1 MAIRFEDSPGRGVIL
16 EYEPENWDARW
27 VRTKLR
33 SEGRVRIAKVF
44 HFERADLLGE
54 LPNDDEFENID
65 GLVYRFRFGSRRAG
79 FRVIEGRRLGIDHD
93 VRIADAL
100 PLERRLFVAHR
111 DMSIFRGLSAVM
123 PAGGEIVIGGDGD
136 GSIPVPEFERL
147 LTRFPTTTE
156 LNRYARARVVDVVG
170 QYVDGMADARR
181 HYEEYMNRHKAIGAA
196 GSLDTEELLE
206 AELAKYQLIR
216 DTLRGWLA
224 AAEVRVERD
233 WQQLLMKFLLLIFPK
248 YVAILENVQIAD
260 VYSTPGRARR
270 RFIDIALV
278 DAAGNLD
285 VIEIKRPR
293 GGLLAGG
300 DYRENGFPSRELSGT
315 IMQAEKY
322 LFHLSKWGLDGERA
336 LTERYAAKLPPG
348 MSIRVTNP
356 KAIVIL
362 GRDPTGGV
370 GGEQAVDLEVVRRKY
385 ANVMDIMSYDDL
397 LRRLDNVIA
406 SLRRRIDDEMDI

>member
-1 MAIRFEDSPGRGVIL
+1 MAIRFEDRPGRGVIL
-16 EYEPENWDARW
+16 EYEPEGWDARW

-54 LPNDDEFENID
+54 LPNDDDFENID

-136 GSIPVPEFERL
+136 SSIPVPEFERL

-181 HYEEYMNRHKAIGAA
+181 HYEEYMNRHKAIGAT

>member
-1 MAIRFEDSPGRGVIL
+1 MAIRFEDRLGLGVIL
-16 EYEPENWDARW
+16 EYEPESWDARW
-27 VRTKLR
+27 VWTKLR
-33 SEGRVRIAKVF
+33 TEGRVRIAKVF

-54 LPNDDEFENID
+54 PPDDDDLEGID
-65 GLVYRFRFGSRRAG
+65 SFVYRFRFGSRRAG
-79 FRVIEGRRLGIDHD
+79 FRVIEGKRLGIDHD
-93 VRIADAL
+93 VRIASEL
-100 PLERRLFVAHR
+100 QLERRLFVAHR
-111 DMSIFRGLSAVM
+111 DISIFRGLSAVM
-123 PAGGEIVIGGDGD
+123 PAGGEIVIGGGED
-136 GSIPVPEFERL
+136 GSIPIPEFERL
-147 LTRFPTTTE
+147 LTKFPTTTE
-156 LNRYARARVVDVVG
+156 LNRYARARVADVVG

-181 HYEEYMNRHKAIGAA
+181 HYEEYMNRHKAIGAT

-260 VYSTPGRARR
+260 VYSTPGRSRR

-322 LFHLSKWGLDGERA
+322 LFHLSKWGLDGERT
-336 LTERYAAKLPPG
+336 LTERYVAKLPPG

-356 KAIVIL
+356 KAVVIL

-370 GGEQAVDLEVVRRKY
+370 SGEQAVDLEVVRRKY

>member
-1 MAIRFEDSPGRGVIL
+1 MALRFKDRRGRGVVL
-16 EYEPENWDARW
+16 EYKPESWDARW
-27 VRTKLR
+27 VRNKLR
-33 SEGRVRIAKVF
+33 TEGRVRIAKVF

-54 LPNDDEFENID
+54 LPSDDDFENID
-65 GLVYRFRFGSRRAG
+65 GFVYRFRFGSRRAG
-79 FRVIEGRRLGIDHD
+79 FRVIEGRRLGIAHN
-93 VRIADAL
+93 VRIVDAL

-123 PAGGEIVIGGDGD
+123 PAGGEIVIGSAEDD
-136 GSIPVPEFERL
+136 SIPIQEFERL
-147 LTRFPTTTE
+147 LTKFPTTTE
-156 LNRYARARVVDVVG
+156 LDRYARARVADVVG

-181 HYEEYMNRHKAIGAA
+181 HYEEYMSRHKAIGVTD
-196 GSLDTEELLE
+196 SLDTEELLE

-224 AAEVRVERD
+224 ASEVRVERD

-260 VYSTPGRARR
+260 VYSTPGRSRR

-293 GGLLAGG
+293 GSLLAGG
-300 DYRENGFPSRELSGT
+300 DYRENAFPSRELSGT

-322 LFHLSKWGLDGERA
+322 LFHLSKWGLNGERT

-356 KAIVIL
+356 KAIVIV
-362 GRDPTGGV
+362 GRDPTADV
-370 GGEQAVDLEVVRRKY
+370 WGEQAVDLEVVRRKY

-406 SLRRRIDDEMDI
+406 SLRRRIADETDI

>member
-1 MAIRFEDSPGRGVIL
+1 MAIRFEDRPGRGVIL
-16 EYEPENWDARW
+16 KYEPESWDARW
-27 VRTKLR
+27 VWTKLR
-33 SEGRVRIAKVF
+33 TEGRVRIAKVF

-54 LPNDDEFENID
+54 LPNDDDFESVD
-65 GLVYRFRFGSRRAG
+65 GFVYRFRFGSRRAG
-79 FRVIEGRRLGIDHD
+79 FRVIEGRRLGINHA

-111 DMSIFRGLSAVM
+111 DMSIFRGLAAVM
-123 PAGGEIVIGGDGD
+123 PNGREIVIGGDED
-136 GSIPVPEFERL
+136 GSIPIVEFERL
-147 LTRFPTTTE
+147 LSKFPTTTE
-156 LNRYARARVVDVVG
+156 LNRYARARVADVVG

-181 HYEEYMNRHKAIGAA
+181 HYEEYMNRHKAIGAT
-196 GSLDTEELLE
+196 GSFNTEELLA
-206 AELAKYQLIR
+206 AELAKYELIR

-397 LRRLDNVIA
+397 LHRLDNVIA
-406 SLRRRIDDEMDI
+406 SLRRRIDEEVDI

>member
-1 MAIRFEDSPGRGVIL
+1 MAIRFEDRPGRGVIL
-16 EYEPENWDARW
+16 EYEPESWDARW
-27 VRTKLR
+27 VWTRLRT
-33 SEGRVRIAKVF
+33 EGRVRIAKVF
-44 HFERADLLGE
+44 RFERADLLGE
-54 LPNDDEFENID
+54 LPNDDDFENID
-65 GLVYRFRFGSRRAG
+65 GFVYRFRFGSRRAG
-79 FRVIEGRRLGIDHD
+79 FRLIEGRRLGINHA

-111 DMSIFRGLSAVM
+111 DISIFRGLAAVM
-123 PAGGEIVIGGDGD
+123 PNGGEIVIGGDED
-136 GSIPVPEFERL
+136 GSIPIVEFERL
-147 LTRFPTTTE
+147 LSKFPTTTE
-156 LNRYARARVVDVVG
+156 LNRYARARVADVVG

-181 HYEEYMNRHKAIGAA
+181 HYEEYMNRHKAIGAT
-196 GSLDTEELLE
+196 GSFDTEELLE
-206 AELAKYQLIR
+206 AELAKYELIR

-224 AAEVRVERD
+224 AAEVKVERD
-233 WQQLLMKFLLLIFPK
+233 WQRLLMKFLLLIFPK

-260 VYSTPGRARR
+260 VYSTMGRARR

-348 MSIRVTNP
+348 VSIRVTNP

-406 SLRRRIDDEMDI
+406 SLRRRIDEEADI

>member
-1 MAIRFEDSPGRGVIL
+1 VAIRFEDRPGRGVIL
-16 EYEPENWDARW
+16 EYEPESWDARW
-27 VRTKLR
+27 VWTKLR
-33 SEGRVRIAKVF
+33 TEGRVRIAKVF

-54 LPNDDEFENID
+54 LPNDDDFENID
-65 GLVYRFRFGSRRAG
+65 GFVYRFRFGSRRAG
-79 FRVIEGRRLGIDHD
+79 FRLIEGRRLGINHA

-111 DMSIFRGLSAVM
+111 DISIFRGLAAVM
-123 PAGGEIVIGGDGD
+123 PNGGEIVIGGDED
-136 GSIPVPEFERL
+136 GSIPIVEFERL
-147 LTRFPTTTE
+147 LSKFPTTTE
-156 LNRYARARVVDVVG
+156 LNRYARARVADVVG

-181 HYEEYMNRHKAIGAA
+181 HYEEYMNRHKAIGAT
-196 GSLDTEELLE
+196 GSFDTEELLE
-206 AELAKYQLIR
+206 AELAKYELIR
-216 DTLRGWLA
+216 DTLRGCEP
-224 AAEVRVERD
+224 AAEVKVERD

-260 VYSTPGRARR
+260 VYSTTGRARR

-348 MSIRVTNP
+348 VSIRVTNP

-406 SLRRRIDDEMDI
+406 SLRRRIDEEADI

>member
-1 MAIRFEDSPGRGVIL
+1 MALRFEDRLGRGVVL
-16 EYEPENWDARW
+16 EYEPENWDAQW
-27 VRTKLR
+27 VWAKLR
-33 SEGRVRIAKVF
+33 TEGRVRIAKVF
-44 HFERADLLGE
+44 HFERTDLLGE
-54 LPNDDEFENID
+54 LPTDDDFENID
-65 GLVYRFRFGSRRAG
+65 GFVYRFRFGSRRAG
-79 FRVIEGRRLGIDHD
+79 FRVIEGKRLGITHN

-123 PAGGEIVIGGDGD
+123 PTGGEIVIGGDED
-136 GSIPVPEFERL
+136 GSIPIPEFERL
-147 LTRFPTTTE
+147 LTKFPTTTE
-156 LNRYARARVVDVVG
+156 LDRYARARVADVVG

-181 HYEEYMNRHKAIGAA
+181 HYEEYMNRHKAIGTT
-196 GSLDTEELLE
+196 GRLDTEELLE

-216 DTLRGWLA
+216 DTLQGWLA

-248 YVAILENVQIAD
+248 YVAILENVQVAD
-260 VYSTPGRARR
+260 VYSTPGRLRR

-293 GGLLAGG
+293 GSLLAVG
-300 DYRENGFPSRELSGT
+300 DYRENAFPSRELSGT

-336 LTERYAAKLPPG
+336 LTERYAAKLPQG

-362 GRDPTGGV
+362 GRDPTGEV
-370 GGEQAVDLEVVRRKY
+370 WDEQAVDLEVVRRKY

-406 SLRRRIDDEMDI
+406 SLRSRIDEETDI

>member
-1 MAIRFEDSPGRGVIL
+1 MSLRFEDRLGRGVVL
-16 EYEPENWDARW
+16 EYEPESWDARW
-27 VRTKLR
+27 VWTKLR
-33 SEGRVRIAKVF
+33 TEGRVRIAKVF

-54 LPNDDEFENID
+54 MPSDDDFDRTD
-65 GLVYRFRFGSRRAG
+65 GFVYRFRFGSRRAG
-79 FRVIEGRRLGIDHD
+79 FRVIEGRHLGIAHN

-100 PLERRLFVAHR
+100 PLERRLFAAHR
-111 DMSIFRGLSAVM
+111 DMSIFRALSAVM
-123 PAGGEIVIGGDGD
+123 ATGGEIVIGGDED
-136 GSIPVPEFERL
+136 GSIPIPEFERL
-147 LTRFPTTTE
+147 LTKFPNTTE
-156 LNRYARARVVDVVG
+156 LDRYSRARIADVVG
-170 QYVDGMADARR
+170 QYVDSMADARR
-181 HYEEYMNRHKAIGAA
+181 HYEEYMNRHKAIGAT

-216 DTLRGWLA
+216 DTLRSWLA

-248 YVAILENVQIAD
+248 YVAILENVRIAD
-260 VYSTPGRARR
+260 VYSTPGHSHR

-278 DAAGNLD
+278 DAAGNMD

-293 GGLLAGG
+293 GSLLAGG
-300 DYRENGFPSRELSGT
+300 DYRENAFPSRELSGT

-322 LFHLSKWGLDGERA
+322 LFHLSKWGLNGERT
-336 LTERYAAKLPPG
+336 LTKRYAAKLPPG
-348 MSIRVTNP
+348 MSIRITNP

-362 GRDPTGGV
+362 GRDPTGEV
-370 GGEQAVDLEVVRRKY
+370 WDEQAVDLEIVRRKY

-406 SLRRRIDDEMDI
+406 SLRRRIDDEIDI

>member
-1 MAIRFEDSPGRGVIL
+1 MAIRFEDRPGRGVIL
-16 EYEPENWDARW
+16 EYEPESWDARW
-27 VRTKLR
+27 VWTKLR
-33 SEGRVRIAKVF
+33 TEGRVRIAKVF

-54 LPNDDEFENID
+54 LPNDDDFENID
-65 GLVYRFRFGSRRAG
+65 GFVYRFRFGSQRAG
-79 FRVIEGRRLGIDHD
+79 FRVIEGRRLGINHA

-111 DMSIFRGLSAVM
+111 DMSIFRGLAAVM
-123 PAGGEIVIGGDGD
+123 PNGGEIVIGGDED
-136 GSIPVPEFERL
+136 GSIPIVEFERL
-147 LTRFPTTTE
+147 LSKFPTTTE
-156 LNRYARARVVDVVG
+156 LNRYARARVADVVG

-181 HYEEYMNRHKAIGAA
+181 HYEEYMNRHKAIGAT
-196 GSLDTEELLE
+196 GSFDTEELLE
-206 AELAKYQLIR
+206 AELAKYELIR

-233 WQQLLMKFLLLIFPK
+233 WQQLLMKFLLLIFSK
-248 YVAILENVQIAD
+248 YVAILENVQITD

-293 GGLLAGG
+293 GSLLAGG

-336 LTERYAAKLPPG
+336 LTERYAAKLPPR

-356 KAIVIL
+356 KAIVII

-406 SLRRRIDDEMDI
+406 SLRRRIDEEADI

>member
-1 MAIRFEDSPGRGVIL
+1 MALRFEDRLGRGVVL
-16 EYEPENWDARW
+16 EYEPESWDARW
-27 VRTKLR
+27 VWTKLR
-33 SEGRVRIAKVF
+33 TEGRVRIAKVF

-54 LPNDDEFENID
+54 LPSDEDFENIE
-65 GLVYRFRFGSRRAG
+65 GFVYRFRFGSRRAG
-79 FRVIEGRRLGIDHD
+79 FRVIEGRRLGIAHD

-123 PAGGEIVIGGDGD
+123 PTGGEIVIGGNEE
-136 GSIPVPEFERL
+136 GSIPIPEFERL

-156 LNRYARARVVDVVG
+156 LDRYARARVADVVG

-181 HYEEYMNRHKAIGAA
+181 HYEEYMNRHKAIGAT

-216 DTLRGWLA
+216 DTLRSWLS

-248 YVAILENVQIAD
+248 YVAILENMQIAD
-260 VYSTPGRARR
+260 VYSTPGRSRR

-322 LFHLSKWGLDGERA
+322 LFHLSKWGLDGERT
-336 LTERYAAKLPPG
+336 LTERYAASLPPG

-370 GGEQAVDLEVVRRKY
+370 WGEQAVDLEVVRRKY

-406 SLRRRIDDEMDI
+406 SLRRRIDDETDI

>member
-1 MAIRFEDSPGRGVIL
+1 MALRFKDRRGRGVVL
-16 EYEPENWDARW
+16 EYKPESWDARW
-27 VRTKLR
+27 VRNKLR
-33 SEGRVRIAKVF
+33 TEGRVRIAKVF

-54 LPNDDEFENID
+54 LPSDDDFENID
-65 GLVYRFRFGSRRAG
+65 GFVYRFRFGSRRAG
-79 FRVIEGRRLGIDHD
+79 FRVIEGRRLGIAHN

-123 PAGGEIVIGGDGD
+123 PAGGEIVIGSAEDD
-136 GSIPVPEFERL
+136 SIPIQEFERL
-147 LTRFPTTTE
+147 LTKFPTTTE
-156 LNRYARARVVDVVG
+156 LDRYARARVADVVG

-181 HYEEYMNRHKAIGAA
+181 HYEEYMSRHKAIGVTD
-196 GSLDTEELLE
+196 SLDTEELLE

-224 AAEVRVERD
+224 ASEVRVERD

-260 VYSTPGRARR
+260 VYSTPGRSRR

-293 GGLLAGG
+293 GSLLAGG
-300 DYRENGFPSRELSGT
+300 DYRENAFPSRELSGT

-322 LFHLSKWGLDGERA
+322 LFHLSKWGLNGERT

-356 KAIVIL
+356 KAIVIV
-362 GRDPTGGV
+362 GRDPTADV
-370 GGEQAVDLEVVRRKY
+370 WGEQAVDLEVVRRKY

-406 SLRRRIDDEMDI
+406 SLRRRIADETDI

>member
-1 MAIRFEDSPGRGVIL
+1 
-16 EYEPENWDARW
+16 
-27 VRTKLR
+27 
-33 SEGRVRIAKVF
+33 
-44 HFERADLLGE
+44 
-54 LPNDDEFENID
+54 
-65 GLVYRFRFGSRRAG
+65 
-79 FRVIEGRRLGIDHD
+79 
-93 VRIADAL
+93 
-100 PLERRLFVAHR
+100 
-111 DMSIFRGLSAVM
+111 MSIFRGLAAVM
-123 PAGGEIVIGGDGD
+123 PNGGEIVIGGDED
-136 GSIPVPEFERL
+136 GSIPIVEFERL
-147 LTRFPTTTE
+147 LSKFPTTTE
-156 LNRYARARVVDVVG
+156 LNRYARARVADVVG

-181 HYEEYMNRHKAIGAA
+181 HYEEYMNRHKAIGAT
-196 GSLDTEELLE
+196 GSFDTEELLE
-206 AELAKYQLIR
+206 AELAKYKLIR

-322 LFHLSKWGLDGERA
+322 LFHLSKWGLYGERA

-406 SLRRRIDDEMDI
+406 SLRRRIDEEADI

>member
-1 MAIRFEDSPGRGVIL
+1 MAIRFEDRPGRGVIL
-16 EYEPENWDARW
+16 EYEPESWDARW
-27 VRTKLR
+27 VWTKLR
-33 SEGRVRIAKVF
+33 TEGRVRIAKVF
-44 HFERADLLGE
+44 HFEKADLLGE
-54 LPNDDEFENID
+54 LPNDGDFENID
-65 GLVYRFRFGSRRAG
+65 GFVYRFRFGSQRAG
-79 FRVIEGRRLGIDHD
+79 FRVIEGRRLGINHA

-111 DMSIFRGLSAVM
+111 DMSIFRGLAVVI
-123 PAGGEIVIGGDGD
+123 PNGGEIVIGGDED
-136 GSIPVPEFERL
+136 GSIPIVEFERL
-147 LTRFPTTTE
+147 LSKFPTTTE
-156 LNRYARARVVDVVG
+156 LNRYARARVADVVG

-181 HYEEYMNRHKAIGAA
+181 HYEEYMNRHKAIGAT
-196 GSLDTEELLE
+196 GSFDTEELLE
-206 AELAKYQLIR
+206 AELAKYELIR

-336 LTERYAAKLPPG
+336 LTERYAAKLPPE

-406 SLRRRIDDEMDI
+406 SLRRRIDEEADI

>member
-1 MAIRFEDSPGRGVIL
+1 MAIRFEDRLGRGVIL
-16 EYEPENWDARW
+16 EYEPESWDARW
-27 VRTKLR
+27 VWTKLR
-33 SEGRVRIAKVF
+33 TEGRVRIAKVF
-44 HFERADLLGE
+44 HFERADLLSE
-54 LPNDDEFENID
+54 LPDDDDFENID
-65 GLVYRFRFGSRRAG
+65 GFMYRFRFGSRRSG
-79 FRVIEGRRLGIDHD
+79 FRVIEGRRLGIDHA

-123 PAGGEIVIGGDGD
+123 PTGSDIVIGGDED
-136 GSIPVPEFERL
+136 GSIPIPEFERL

-156 LNRYARARVVDVVG
+156 LDRYARARVADVVG

-181 HYEEYMNRHKAIGAA
+181 HYEEYMNRHKAVGAT
-196 GSLDTEELLE
+196 GSLNTEELLE

-216 DTLRGWLA
+216 DTLRGWLG

-233 WQQLLMKFLLLIFPK
+233 WQQLLMKFLLLVFPK

-300 DYRENGFPSRELSGT
+300 DYRDNGFPSRELSGT

-322 LFHLSKWGLDGERA
+322 LFHLSKWGLDGERT

-406 SLRRRIDDEMDI
+406 SLRRRIDDEKDI

>member
-1 MAIRFEDSPGRGVIL
+1 MAIRFKDHIGQGVIL
-16 EYEPENWDARW
+16 EYEPESWDARW
-27 VRTKLR
+27 VWTKLR
-33 SEGRVRIAKVF
+33 TEGRVRIAKVF
-44 HFERADLLGE
+44 HFKRADLIGE
-54 LPNDDEFENID
+54 LPDGEDFETID
-65 GLVYRFRFGSRRAG
+65 GFVYRFRFGSRRDG
-79 FRVIEGRRLGIDHD
+79 FRAIEGRRLGIDHN
-93 VRIADAL
+93 VRIAEAL

-123 PAGGEIVIGGDGD
+123 PAGGEIVIGGPDD
-136 GSIPVPEFERL
+136 GSIPIPEFERL

-156 LNRYARARVVDVVG
+156 LNHYARARVADVVG
-170 QYVDGMADARR
+170 QYVDGMADARQ
-181 HYEEYMNRHKAIGAA
+181 HYEDYMNRHKAIGAT

-206 AELAKYQLIR
+206 AELAKYRLIR

-233 WQQLLMKFLLLIFPK
+233 WQQLLMRFLLLIFPK

-260 VYSTPGRARR
+260 VYSTPGRSRR

-322 LFHLSKWGLDGERA
+322 LFHLSKWGLDGERT
-336 LTERYAAKLPPG
+336 LTARYAIKLPPG

-406 SLRRRIDDEMDI
+406 SLRRRIDDETGI

>member
-1 MAIRFEDSPGRGVIL
+1 M
-16 EYEPENWDARW
+16 
-27 VRTKLR
+27 
-33 SEGRVRIAKVF
+33 
-44 HFERADLLGE
+44 
-54 LPNDDEFENID
+54 
-65 GLVYRFRFGSRRAG
+65 YRFRFGSRRAG

-181 HYEEYMNRHKAIGAA
+181 HYEEYMNRHKAIGAT

-248 YVAILENVQIAD
+248 YVATLENVQIAD

>member
-1 MAIRFEDSPGRGVIL
+1 MVL
-16 EYEPENWDARW
+16 EYKPESWDARW
-27 VRTKLR
+27 VRNKLR
-33 SEGRVRIAKVF
+33 TEGRVRIAKVF

-54 LPNDDEFENID
+54 LPSDDDFENID
-65 GLVYRFRFGSRRAG
+65 GFVYRFRFGSRRAG
-79 FRVIEGRRLGIDHD
+79 FRVIEGRRLGIAHN
-93 VRIADAL
+93 VRIVDAL

-123 PAGGEIVIGGDGD
+123 PAGGEIVIGSAEDD
-136 GSIPVPEFERL
+136 SIPIQEFERL
-147 LTRFPTTTE
+147 LTKFPTTTE
-156 LNRYARARVVDVVG
+156 LDRYARARVADVVG

-181 HYEEYMNRHKAIGAA
+181 HYEEYMSRHKAIGVTD
-196 GSLDTEELLE
+196 SLDTEELLE

-224 AAEVRVERD
+224 ASEVRVERD

-260 VYSTPGRARR
+260 VYSTPGRSRR

-293 GGLLAGG
+293 GSLLAGG
-300 DYRENGFPSRELSGT
+300 DYRENAFPSRELSGT

-322 LFHLSKWGLDGERA
+322 LFHLSKWGLNGERT

-356 KAIVIL
+356 KAIVIV
-362 GRDPTGGV
+362 GRDPTADV
-370 GGEQAVDLEVVRRKY
+370 WGEQAVDLEVVRRKY

-406 SLRRRIDDEMDI
+406 SLRRRIADETDI